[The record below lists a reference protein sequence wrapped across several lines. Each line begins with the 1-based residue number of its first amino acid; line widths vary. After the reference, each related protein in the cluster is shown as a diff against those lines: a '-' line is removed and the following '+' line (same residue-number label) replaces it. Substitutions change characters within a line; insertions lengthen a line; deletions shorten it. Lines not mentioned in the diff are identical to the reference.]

1 MSESQ
6 ERPRR
11 GGTAR
16 LGGRGTNNGEARR
29 TERLAQSG
37 DEWSTREPVNP
48 GWRSE
53 RSAARGGA
61 GRRGGLPASPQEF
74 QIWLQAGGWRYAV
87 GIGVLVLVLLIAL
100 MAMLTSN
107 TGEVAQP
114 VAEPPLSGVGSDTG
128 IRAESQTL
136 PPTAAP
142 PTAPPAPT
150 FYIVGGT
157 EGLGL
162 FLRPQPS
169 TEGEA
174 ITSIPDGTRVERIG
188 EDVTG
193 ADRVWRKVRTPEGRE
208 GYVAADFLTPA
219 P

>member
-1 MSESQ
+1 MSDSQ

-16 LGGRGTNNGEARR
+16 LGGRGGNNGEARR

-53 RSAARGGA
+53 RSTTRVAQ
-61 GRRGGLPASPQEF
+61 RRGGLPASPQEF

-107 TGEVAQP
+107 TGAVAQP
-114 VAEPPLSGVGSDTG
+114 ADEPPISGVGSDTG
-128 IRAESQTL
+128 VRTEAQTL

-142 PTAPPAPT
+142 PTAAPAPSV
-150 FYIVGGT
+150 YIVGGT
-157 EGLGL
+157 DGLGL
-162 FLRPQPS
+162 FLRSQPS
-169 TEGEA
+169 TTGEVLD
-174 ITSIPDGTRVERIG
+174 TIPDGDRVERIG

-193 ADRVWRKVRTPEGRE
+193 ADRVWRKVRTSKGQE